1 MVNMHVNNKKIAV
14 EEVEIKG
21 ANQASLIL
29 IGDADVITCS
39 SVFDTPE
46 DSLYIGKGVPVKPL
60 VGRPILCEPM
70 E

>member
-1 MVNMHVNNKKIAV
+1 MLNMRVNNKKIAV
-14 EEVEIKG
+14 EEVEIPEATK
-21 ANQASLIL
+21 ASLIL

-46 DSLYIGKGVPVKPL
+46 DSLFIGKEVPIKPL